1 MVTYQLL
8 FGALGLLCGIGVAAG
23 VFALVASLGMVPRMA
38 GKTSVAAYVPALEN
52 GLIAGGIFGCVLA
65 VFPDLPFPVGTWFL
79 GVYGLASGVFSG
91 CLSVAL
97 AEVLNVFPVLFR
109 RMGIKTGLE
118 ILSLHLERLQ
128 ADWFIF
134 SVLPDKRSAKVHQV
148 TRAFDLSEKV

>member
-23 VFALVASLGMVPRMA
+23 VFALVASLA

-65 VFPDLPFPVGTWFL
+65 VFPELPFPVGTWFL

-118 ILSLHLERLQ
+118 ILITFF
-128 ADWFIF
+128 AFG
-134 SVLPDKRSAKVHQV
+134 KVAGGLV
-148 TRAFDLSEKV
+148 YFFCVAR

>member
-65 VFPDLPFPVGTWFL
+65 VFPELPFPVGTWFL
-79 GVYGLASGVFSG
+79 GVY
-91 CLSVAL
+91 
-97 AEVLNVFPVLFR
+97 
-109 RMGIKTGLE
+109 
-118 ILSLHLERLQ
+118 
-128 ADWFIF
+128 
-134 SVLPDKRSAKVHQV
+134 
-148 TRAFDLSEKV
+148 

>member
-79 GVYGLASGVFSG
+79 GVYGLASGKP
-91 CLSVAL
+91 C
-97 AEVLNVFPVLFR
+97 
-109 RMGIKTGLE
+109 KTGKKAHVTIKQWIFWVLYRTRGGK
-118 ILSLHLERLQ
+118 SK
-128 ADWFIF
+128 AFI
-134 SVLPDKRSAKVHQV
+134 SV
-148 TRAFDLSEKV
+148 

>member
-1 MVTYQLL
+1 MVAYQLL

-65 VFPDLPFPVGTWFL
+65 VFPELPFPVGTWFL

-118 ILSLHLERLQ
+118 RLITFF
-128 ADWFIF
+128 AFG
-134 SVLPDKRSAKVHQV
+134 KVAGGLV
-148 TRAFDLSEKV
+148 YFFCVAR

>member
-1 MVTYQLL
+1 MVGYQIVL
-8 FGALGLLCGIGVAAG
+8 GALGLLCGIGVAAG

-65 VFPDLPFPVGTWFL
+65 IFPDLPFPVGVWFL
-79 GVYGLASGVFSG
+79 VVYGLASGVFLG

-109 RMGIKTGLE
+109 RMGLKTGLG
-118 ILSLHLERLQ
+118 ILITSFALGKTAGGLVYFFWIAR
-128 ADWFIF
+128 
-134 SVLPDKRSAKVHQV
+134 
-148 TRAFDLSEKV
+148 

>member
-65 VFPDLPFPVGTWFL
+65 VFPELPFPVGTWFL
-79 GVYGLASGVFSG
+79 GCMDWPLAYFQAVCPLHWRKCSTYFR
-91 CLSVAL
+91 CCF
-97 AEVLNVFPVLFR
+97 AEWESKPVLR
-109 RMGIKTGLE
+109 Y
-118 ILSLHLERLQ
+118 
-128 ADWFIF
+128 
-134 SVLPDKRSAKVHQV
+134 
-148 TRAFDLSEKV
+148 

>member
-8 FGALGLLCGIGVAAG
+8 LGALGLLCGIGVAAG

-52 GLIAGGIFGCVLA
+52 ALIAGGIFGCVLA
-65 VFPDLPFPVGTWFL
+65 VFPELPFPVGTWFL

-109 RMGIKTGLE
+109 RMGIKTGLDTDYFLC
-118 ILSLHLERLQ
+118 IWKGCRRTGLFFLCCQINAPRRCTKSH
-128 ADWFIF
+128 
-134 SVLPDKRSAKVHQV
+134 VRS
-148 TRAFDLSEKV
+148 T